1 MARWFLTLTS
11 LDCPSLRLQ
20 LCPSETLCSGGTPR
34 HGSRFAVLPGTTTRS
49 DGMDHHLSSRTPSP
63 LYEKNTENDENDD
76 KRVKLLLE
84 KGADVESKEGYGGTP
99 LWRPSGMGTR
109 PSSNCFN
116 ENLDNY
122 ETTLFFPSGK

>member
-1 MARWFLTLTS
+1 MICSRASTLS
-11 LDCPSLRLQ
+11 VLAGPGIRLPQQGLRHSPDIKASDKGTVAGGRDDQ
-20 LCPSETLCSGGTPR
+20 LHQC
-34 HGSRFAVLPGTTTRS
+34 
-49 DGMDHHLSSRTPSP
+49 GMTPSS

-99 LWRPSGMGTR
+99 LWLPSGMGTR
-109 PSSNCFN
+109 PSSSCFN

-122 ETTLFFPSGK
+122 ETTLFPPSGK